1 MKPETKTIHIGKEHN
16 PTSALVTPIFQTSTY
31 LAGDDLEAYAA
42 RATSVSAPD
51 FYHRHGDPVGNQAA
65 QVIAELEGK
74 AAGLLCTSGMGAIS
88 TAVLAAVKAGDHVV
102 AQHTHYSA
110 ASLLMRELLP
120 RFGVEV
126 TLVDQTD
133 VAAWAAAVRT
143 NTRLFYLETPV
154 NPGLALTD
162 LAAVAAIA
170 RPKGIRTICDNTFAG
185 PLVQRPHDHGI
196 DVVVHSATKTM
207 GGHSDLIA
215 GAIAADADFIREAW
229 RMKIVLGTSLGSFDA
244 WLLLRGLRTLP
255 LRVERINANAAVVA
269 RFMEGHAAVER
280 VLSCALPS
288 HPQYA
293 LVQRQM
299 SGPTGMIAVELQGA
313 DDAARFANAR
323 TVLTHM
329 KLFAHAAS
337 LGGVE
342 SLMVHPASMWGK
354 NLTEEQKRT
363 SGIGAGMLRISV
375 GIEHIDDLVSDLE
388 QALGYIE

>member
-1 MKPETKTIHIGKEHN
+1 MKTETIPIHAGKEHN

-31 LAGDDLEAYAA
+31 LAGDDLEAYAE
-42 RATSVSAPD
+42 RATATSAPD

-74 AAGLLCTSGMGAIS
+74 ATGLLCTSGMGAIS

-102 AQHTHYSA
+102 AQHTHYAA
-110 ASLLMRELLP
+110 ASKLVREVLP

-126 TLVDQTD
+126 SLVDQTD
-133 VAAWAAAVRT
+133 RAAFAAAVKP
-143 NTRLFYLETPV
+143 NTRLFYLESPV
-154 NPGLALTD
+154 NPSLALTD
-162 LAAVAAIA
+162 LTAVSALA
-170 RPKGIRTICDNTFAG
+170 KQHGIRTICDNTFAG
-185 PLVQRPHDHGI
+185 PLVQRPHDFGI

-215 GAIAADADFIREAW
+215 GAIAADADFIRDAW
-229 RMKIVLGTSLGSFDA
+229 RMKLALGTSLGAFDA

-255 LRVERINANAAVVA
+255 LRIERINANAAAVA
-269 RFMEGHAAVER
+269 RYLECHATMDR

-288 HPQYA
+288 HPQHE

-299 SGPTGMIAVELQGA
+299 KGGTGMIAVHLRGT
-313 DDAARFANAR
+313 DDADRFNNAR
-323 TVLTHM
+323 TVVTSV

-342 SLMVHPASMWGK
+342 SLISHPASMWGT
-354 NLTEEQKRT
+354 NLSEEQRRT

-375 GIEHIDDLVSDLE
+375 GIEHADDLITDLE
-388 QALGYIE
+388 QALARIA

>member
-1 MKPETKTIHIGKEHN
+1 MKQETITIHAGKEHN

-31 LAGDDLEAYAA
+31 LAGDDLDAYAA
-42 RATSVSAPD
+42 RSTATSAPG

-65 QVIAELEGK
+65 RVIAELEGK

-110 ASLLMRELLP
+110 AGKLMREVLP

-126 TLVDQTD
+126 SLVDQSD
-133 VAAWAAAVRT
+133 AAAWAAAVKPT
-143 NTRLFYLETPV
+143 TTLFYLETPV
-154 NPGLALTD
+154 NPSLVLTD
-162 LAAVAAIA
+162 LTAVSAVA
-170 RPKGIRTICDNTFAG
+170 KQYGIRTICDNTFAG
-185 PLVQRPHDHGI
+185 PLVQRPHDFGI

-215 GAIAADADFIREAW
+215 GAIAADADFIRDAW
-229 RMKIVLGTSLGSFDA
+229 RMKIVLGTSLGAFDA

-255 LRVERINANAAVVA
+255 LRIERINANAAAVA
-269 RFMEGHAAVER
+269 RYLEGHPAMER

-288 HPQYA
+288 HPQYD

-299 SGPTGMIAVELQGA
+299 KGGTGMLAVDLRGT
-313 DDAARFANAR
+313 DDADRSNKAR
-323 TVLTHM
+323 TVITGL

-342 SLMVHPASMWGK
+342 SLMVHPASMWGG
-354 NLTEEQKRT
+354 NLTDEQKRT
-363 SGIGAGMLRISV
+363 SGIGAGLLRISV
-375 GIEHIDDLVSDLE
+375 GIEHADDLIADLE
-388 QALGYIE
+388 QALARIA